1 MGCNIAI
8 CDDSSADRQY
18 IADMVNKWAEQS
30 GKAVFLTMFPSAEN
44 FLFRYRDKS
53 DYDILLL
60 DIEMGGMDGV
70 SMAKELRRVDDA
82 VQIIFI
88 TGYSDYISEGYDVA
102 ALHYLMKPVRE
113 EKLFSVLDR
122 AAEKLLKNE
131 RMLTFEVGGEMLRVP
146 VFRIRYAEVYGNY
159 YGTPK
164 QKVLDRLNAGEDIL
178 LEIDTQGALNVMKA
192 MPEGLFIFLLPPS
205 LEELANRLKGRGT
218 ETEESLQRRLGAAVD
233 EIKIAHNYRYV
244 VVNDKVEAAEKAIA
258 GIIEAEHHRT
268 DLNEELLAGLQQWKE
283 NA

>member
-1 MGCNIAI
+1 MRKGLLILI
-8 CDDSSADRQY
+8 SGPSGTGKGTVCDLLRKNHPEISYSISATTRQPRPG
-18 IADMVNKWAEQS
+18 EQ
-30 GKAVFLTMFPSAEN
+30 
-44 FLFRYRDKS
+44 
-53 DYDILLL
+53 
-60 DIEMGGMDGV
+60 DGV
-70 SMAKELRRVDDA
+70 NYYFYDKEKFRQMIDA
-82 VQIIFI
+82 
-88 TGYSDYISEGYDVA
+88 GE
-102 ALHYLMKPVRE
+102 
-113 EKLFSVLDR
+113 
-122 AAEKLLKNE
+122 LLE
-131 RMLTFEVGGEMLRVP
+131 W
-146 VFRIRYAEVYGNY
+146 AEVYGNY

-192 MPEGLFIFLLPPS
+192 VPEGLFIFLLPPS
-205 LEELANRLKGRGT
+205 LEELASRLKGRGT

>member
-1 MGCNIAI
+1 MRKGLLILI
-8 CDDSSADRQY
+8 SGPSGTGKGTVCDLLRKNHPEISYSISATTRQPRPG
-18 IADMVNKWAEQS
+18 EQ
-30 GKAVFLTMFPSAEN
+30 
-44 FLFRYRDKS
+44 
-53 DYDILLL
+53 
-60 DIEMGGMDGV
+60 DGV
-70 SMAKELRRVDDA
+70 NYYFYDKEKFQQMIDA
-82 VQIIFI
+82 
-88 TGYSDYISEGYDVA
+88 GE
-102 ALHYLMKPVRE
+102 
-113 EKLFSVLDR
+113 
-122 AAEKLLKNE
+122 LLE
-131 RMLTFEVGGEMLRVP
+131 W
-146 VFRIRYAEVYGNY
+146 AEVYGNY

-192 MPEGLFIFLLPPS
+192 VPEGLFIFLLPPS

>member
-1 MGCNIAI
+1 MRKGLLILI
-8 CDDSSADRQY
+8 SGPSGTGKGTVCDLLRKNHPEISYSISATTRQPRPG
-18 IADMVNKWAEQS
+18 EQ
-30 GKAVFLTMFPSAEN
+30 
-44 FLFRYRDKS
+44 
-53 DYDILLL
+53 
-60 DIEMGGMDGV
+60 DGV
-70 SMAKELRRVDDA
+70 NYYFYDKEKFRQMIDA
-82 VQIIFI
+82 
-88 TGYSDYISEGYDVA
+88 GE
-102 ALHYLMKPVRE
+102 
-113 EKLFSVLDR
+113 
-122 AAEKLLKNE
+122 LLE
-131 RMLTFEVGGEMLRVP
+131 W
-146 VFRIRYAEVYGNY
+146 AEVYGNY
-159 YGTPK
+159 YGTPT
-164 QKVLDRLNAGEDIL
+164 QKVLGRLNAGEDIL

-192 MPEGLFIFLLPPS
+192 VPEGLFIFLLPPS

>member
-1 MGCNIAI
+1 MRKGLLILI
-8 CDDSSADRQY
+8 SGPSGTGKGTVCDLLRKNHPEISYSISATTRQPRPG
-18 IADMVNKWAEQS
+18 EQ
-30 GKAVFLTMFPSAEN
+30 
-44 FLFRYRDKS
+44 
-53 DYDILLL
+53 
-60 DIEMGGMDGV
+60 DGV
-70 SMAKELRRVDDA
+70 NYYFYDKEKFRQMIDA
-82 VQIIFI
+82 
-88 TGYSDYISEGYDVA
+88 GE
-102 ALHYLMKPVRE
+102 
-113 EKLFSVLDR
+113 
-122 AAEKLLKNE
+122 LLE
-131 RMLTFEVGGEMLRVP
+131 W
-146 VFRIRYAEVYGNY
+146 AEVYGNY

-192 MPEGLFIFLLPPS
+192 VPEGLFIFLLPPS

-268 DLNEELLAGLQQWKE
+268 DLNDELLAGLQQWKE

>member
-1 MGCNIAI
+1 MRKGLLILI
-8 CDDSSADRQY
+8 SGPSGTGKGTVCDLLRKNHPEISYSISATTRQPRPG
-18 IADMVNKWAEQS
+18 EQ
-30 GKAVFLTMFPSAEN
+30 
-44 FLFRYRDKS
+44 
-53 DYDILLL
+53 
-60 DIEMGGMDGV
+60 DGV
-70 SMAKELRRVDDA
+70 NYYFYDKEKFRQMIDA
-82 VQIIFI
+82 
-88 TGYSDYISEGYDVA
+88 GE
-102 ALHYLMKPVRE
+102 
-113 EKLFSVLDR
+113 
-122 AAEKLLKNE
+122 LLE
-131 RMLTFEVGGEMLRVP
+131 W
-146 VFRIRYAEVYGNY
+146 AEVYGNY

-192 MPEGLFIFLLPPS
+192 MPDGLFIFLLPPS

>member
-1 MGCNIAI
+1 MRKGLLILI
-8 CDDSSADRQY
+8 SGPSGTGKGTVCDLLRKNHPEISYSISATTRQPRPG
-18 IADMVNKWAEQS
+18 EQ
-30 GKAVFLTMFPSAEN
+30 
-44 FLFRYRDKS
+44 
-53 DYDILLL
+53 
-60 DIEMGGMDGV
+60 DGV
-70 SMAKELRRVDDA
+70 NYYFYDKEKFR
-82 VQIIFI
+82 QMI
-88 TGYSDYISEGYDVA
+88 A
-102 ALHYLMKPVRE
+102 AGE
-113 EKLFSVLDR
+113 
-122 AAEKLLKNE
+122 LLE
-131 RMLTFEVGGEMLRVP
+131 W
-146 VFRIRYAEVYGNY
+146 AEVYGNY

-192 MPEGLFIFLLPPS
+192 VPEGLFIFLLPPS

>member
-1 MGCNIAI
+1 MRKGLLILI
-8 CDDSSADRQY
+8 SGPSGTGKGTVCDLLRKNHPEISYSISATTRQPRPG
-18 IADMVNKWAEQS
+18 EQ
-30 GKAVFLTMFPSAEN
+30 
-44 FLFRYRDKS
+44 
-53 DYDILLL
+53 
-60 DIEMGGMDGV
+60 DGV
-70 SMAKELRRVDDA
+70 NYYFYDKEKFRQMIDA
-82 VQIIFI
+82 
-88 TGYSDYISEGYDVA
+88 GE
-102 ALHYLMKPVRE
+102 
-113 EKLFSVLDR
+113 
-122 AAEKLLKNE
+122 LLE
-131 RMLTFEVGGEMLRVP
+131 W
-146 VFRIRYAEVYGNY
+146 AEVYGNY

-192 MPEGLFIFLLPPS
+192 VPEGLFIFLLPPS

-218 ETEESLQRRLGAAVD
+218 ETEDSLQRRLGAAVD

>member
-1 MGCNIAI
+1 MRKGLLILI
-8 CDDSSADRQY
+8 SGPSGTGKGTVCDLLRKNHPEISYSISATTRQPRPG
-18 IADMVNKWAEQS
+18 EQ
-30 GKAVFLTMFPSAEN
+30 
-44 FLFRYRDKS
+44 
-53 DYDILLL
+53 
-60 DIEMGGMDGV
+60 DGV
-70 SMAKELRRVDDA
+70 NYYFYDKEKFRQMIDA
-82 VQIIFI
+82 
-88 TGYSDYISEGYDVA
+88 GE
-102 ALHYLMKPVRE
+102 
-113 EKLFSVLDR
+113 
-122 AAEKLLKNE
+122 LLE
-131 RMLTFEVGGEMLRVP
+131 W
-146 VFRIRYAEVYGNY
+146 AEVYGNY

-164 QKVLDRLNAGEDIL
+164 QKVLDRLNGGEDIL